1 MTFCRIFER
10 AFVVSR
16 LLVLS
21 GCVFAVAVGSSYAQ
35 TRTSQSGEKSSFRDA
50 KLMSVL
56 AEADASKPSVA
67 VPLNGNTSASQGT
80 RGATWNNPTRSDAKQ
95 SESKILSVGAA
106 YAPEAQKKAVSQAQ
120 YAEAVPESATAQ
132 SLFGVEMDKPY
143 NDSCPDPHDM
153 PSILDIPY
161 KVIPTPG
168 AFPEN
173 CPLPDE
179 DFHRKAPTPITFTWK
194 ASSLCYKPLYFED
207 VQLERYGHY
216 CHPLLQ
222 PVVSRVRFLVQVPL
236 LPYSMG
242 VNPPCECV
250 YDLGYYR
257 PGNCA
262 PSMLQ
267 PIPISLRGGVL
278 EAGAIVGA
286 AFVIP

>member
-1 MTFCRIFER
+1 MTFCRIYGR
-10 AFVVSR
+10 AFAVSR

-21 GCVFAVAVGSSYAQ
+21 CCAFTTFAGLTYAQ
-35 TRTSQSGEKSSFRDA
+35 SRTSQVGEKSNFRDA

-56 AEADASKPSVA
+56 EEADESKPSVV
-67 VPLNGNTSASQGT
+67 VPLNASVNAAPKSAK
-80 RGATWNNPTRSDAKQ
+80 GATWNNPTRPNV
-95 SESKILSVGAA
+95 EPNSKIRSVGAT

-120 YAEAVPESATAQ
+120 YAEAIPEPATSQ

-143 NDSCPDPHDM
+143 NDACPDPHDM
-153 PSILDIPY
+153 PSIIDLPY

-179 DFHRKAPTPITFTWK
+179 AFQRKAPTPITFTWK

-222 PVVSRVRFLVQVPL
+222 PIVSRARFLIQVPL
-236 LPYSMG
+236 LPYNIG
-242 VNPPCECV
+242 VNLPNECI

-262 PSMLQ
+262 PSMLE
-267 PIPISLRGGVL
+267 PIPISLRGGL
-278 EAGAIVGA
+278 FEAGAIVGTA
-286 AFVIP
+286 ALIP